1 MTSIRRILRPEQIR
15 ELSLLLII
23 VGVVLFYGSQ
33 IDNYYTPR
41 TFQRISSSVMII
53 MVVAVGET
61 LVVLTRNIDLSV
73 SSIVGLTAYVAG
85 QQISQNNDMSPATLI
100 ALALGLGAA
109 LGLINGLL
117 VAYGNIP
124 AIVVTLGTLAI
135 YRGVLVQ
142 YGGSKNILVR
152 DLPDWLVDL
161 PRVNLFTIGEFEIRL
176 LFAVALAI
184 VIVFQLV
191 LVYLAYGR
199 RLYAIGSN
207 PDAAQMA
214 GLPTRR
220 TVLLAF
226 VLCGA
231 LSGLGGFMYLAR
243 IGTIS
248 SNAAQGLHMQVIA
261 AVVVGGVNI
270 FGGSGTMI
278 GMMLGAVLMG
288 ILEQSLIRMQINE
301 FWKDAFFGLFILLAV
316 ATDALLM
323 NRVRDLW
330 ARSAAQLHL
339 ARRTAPQKE

>member
-23 VGVVLFYGSQ
+23 VGVVLFFGSQ
-33 IDNYYTPR
+33 IDNYYPPR

>member
-23 VGVVLFYGSQ
+23 VGVVLFFGSQ